1 MDDPLSS
8 TLARTTAEVH
18 SRLARRSPAGGPR
31 LLVSVRSSSE
41 AVAALSGGADLLDV
55 KEPFRGPLGMAEI
68 GTIAQIIET
77 VTGSS
82 SPATPVS
89 AALGEAIDWASG
101 ASVPELPRGLAFVKL
116 GLQGL
121 REEAEWQTTWLGVR
135 RRFEEA
141 CGRRLPWIAVAYAD
155 AAQAQCPPVE
165 EVFQAAQ
172 RTGCRGLLIDTWSKQ
187 GAGLTGLFDGAA
199 LAAIVREGQQAGL
212 LIALAGRLRL
222 EDVSQVA
229 STGADVIA
237 VRSAACLGSD
247 REQSISAGRVRAM
260 CDALH
265 FRPTNVPERVAA
277 AAACIRDRWR
287 RRPHDGIIL
296 GTGLGRIVDEVQ
308 AEASFDYD
316 ELPHFPCSTA
326 TSHAGRL
333 TCGLLRGRPVIVM
346 QGRCHLYEGYTGAE
360 ITLPVRV
367 MHQLGVRRLIVS
379 NAAGGLNPRLAIG
392 DLVLIDDH
400 INLTFA
406 RPATRPTESERH
418 PLNLGAVYDEEL
430 IAAAEGVAARE
441 DFAAHRGTYAAVSG
455 PNYETRAEYRL
466 FRRIG
471 ADVIGMSTVPEA
483 AVAAELGLRVLAIST
498 VTNVCNPDALTETDG
513 ASVAAA
519 AATAEWKLRRIILSL
534 IAGES

>member
-1 MDDPLSS
+1 MDDLPSS
-8 TLARTTAEVH
+8 TLARTTAEVDG
-18 SRLARRSPAGGPR
+18 RIARRSRAGGPR

-41 AVAALSGGADLLDV
+41 AVAALSGGADLIDV
-55 KEPFRGPLGMAEI
+55 KEPFRGPLGMAEV

-82 SPATPVS
+82 PATPVS
-89 AALGEAIDWASG
+89 AALGETIDWASG
-101 ASVPELPRGLAFVKL
+101 TSFPELPQGLGFVKL
-116 GLQGL
+116 GLHGL
-121 REEAEWQTTWLGVR
+121 RRRPEWRTIWLDVR
-135 RRFEEA
+135 RRFEDA
-141 CGRRLPWIAVAYAD
+141 CDRPLPWIAVAYAD
-155 AAQAQCPPVE
+155 AAQAQSPPVE
-165 EVFQAAQ
+165 EIFEAAQ
-172 RTGCRGLLIDTWSKQ
+172 RTGCQGLLIDTWGKQ
-187 GAGLTGLFDGAA
+187 GPGLTGLFDHDE
-199 LAAIVREGQQAGL
+199 LAAIVRQAQQAGL

-222 EDVSQVA
+222 DDVAQVA
-229 STGADVIA
+229 ATRPDVIA
-237 VRSAACLGSD
+237 VRSAACAGGD
-247 REQSISAGRVRAM
+247 REQSITADRVQALRNS
-260 CDALH
+260 LH
-265 FRPTNVPERVAA
+265 FQPTDLPDRTAA
-277 AAACIRDRWR
+277 ATACIRERWP

-296 GTGLGRIVDEVQ
+296 GTGLGRIVDEVV
-308 AEASFDYD
+308 AEATFEYD
-316 ELPHFPCSTA
+316 EVPHFPCSTA

-346 QGRCHLYEGYTGAE
+346 QGRCHLYEGYTAAE

-379 NAAGGLNPRLAIG
+379 NAAGGLNPRLAVG

-406 RPATRPTESERH
+406 RPATSPTDSERH
-418 PLNLGAVYDEEL
+418 PLNVGAVYDEEL
-430 IAAAEGVAARE
+430 IAAAERTAAHE
-441 DFAAHRGTYAAVSG
+441 GFAAHRGTYAAVSG

-498 VTNVCNPDALTETDG
+498 VTNVCNPDELTETDG

-534 IAGES
+534 IADES